1 MLRGSL
7 HQRLTGTAAAGC
19 GIDHHILDPCLPARR
34 YVVPHQRQH
43 PGDPAIQPG
52 GEQRRA
58 IAAHNTFYGLAGEC
72 PQPGRKLRH
81 EPCERLGEFIGYLC
95 HTLYFDRHTSR
106 IFFTKL
112 IFFSKPRLFARIP
125 AAICRKK
132 SIFVPFG
139 TGRQTDTPTRP
150 RATLRRIVRRAT
162 GAVADGPP
170 PARRKRPGRGGGRS
184 PGAGKPGEY
193 PGRIP
198 AETVKIMENM
208 NKYAF
213 PLAALL
219 FAACNSG
226 EETTTTQI
234 QEPVA
239 TILEYTPAPGQFING
254 TMAGFD
260 HVASEADALRYAADR
275 LASNNWVSL
284 GGWGGRIVAAF
295 AEPVPNTGGY
305 DLYVKGNQFDTS
317 SEPGIVWV
325 SQDANGDGA
334 PNDTWYELRGSEYD
348 NAETIRGYK
357 ITYTRPAEADAP
369 VAWSDNTGGSGTIDR
384 VKEHTQ
390 AYYPEWLG
398 EQFTFEGTRLPDN
411 IGKAGE
417 KWTMEPFA
425 WGYADNYSA
434 SDRTGMTNRLR
445 ISDAVTA
452 DGAPAN
458 LAQVDFIM
466 VQTGVNAKAP
476 LIGEV
481 STEVS
486 GIGCYRTVTKKQ

>member
-1 MLRGSL
+1 M
-7 HQRLTGTAAAGC
+7 
-19 GIDHHILDPCLPARR
+19 
-34 YVVPHQRQH
+34 
-43 PGDPAIQPG
+43 
-52 GEQRRA
+52 
-58 IAAHNTFYGLAGEC
+58 
-72 PQPGRKLRH
+72 K
-81 EPCERLGEFIGYLC
+81 
-95 HTLYFDRHTSR
+95 
-106 IFFTKL
+106 
-112 IFFSKPRLFARIP
+112 
-125 AAICRKK
+125 
-132 SIFVPFG
+132 
-139 TGRQTDTPTRP
+139 
-150 RATLRRIVRRAT
+150 
-162 GAVADGPP
+162 
-170 PARRKRPGRGGGRS
+170 
-184 PGAGKPGEY
+184 
-193 PGRIP
+193 
-198 AETVKIMENM
+198 
-208 NKYAF
+208 KYAF

-260 HVASEADALRYAADR
+260 HVASAADACSYAANR
-275 LASNNWVSL
+275 IASNNWVSL

-325 SQDANGDGA
+325 SQDANEDGA
-334 PNDTWYELRGSEYD
+334 PNELRGSEYD
-348 NAETIRGYK
+348 NAETIRDYK
-357 ITYTRPAEADAP
+357 ITYIRPAEAGDE
-369 VAWSDNTGGSGTIDR
+369 VTWKDNQNDNGTIDR

-390 AYYPEWLG
+390 AYYPEWIV
-398 EQFTFEGTRLPDN
+398 ENEITFAGTRLPNN
-411 IGKAGE
+411 IGESGG

-434 SDRTGMTNRLR
+434 SDRIGMTNRLR

-458 LAQVDFIM
+458 LSQVDFIM

>member
-1 MLRGSL
+1 MRRQARG
-7 HQRLTGTAAAGC
+7 
-19 GIDHHILDPCLPARR
+19 I
-34 YVVPHQRQH
+34 
-43 PGDPAIQPG
+43 PGP
-52 GEQRRA
+52 
-58 IAAHNTFYGLAGEC
+58 N
-72 PQPGRKLRH
+72 PGRN
-81 EPCERLGEFIGYLC
+81 
-95 HTLYFDRHTSR
+95 
-106 IFFTKL
+106 
-112 IFFSKPRLFARIP
+112 
-125 AAICRKK
+125 RKN
-132 SIFVPFG
+132 
-139 TGRQTDTPTRP
+139 
-150 RATLRRIVRRAT
+150 
-162 GAVADGPP
+162 
-170 PARRKRPGRGGGRS
+170 
-184 PGAGKPGEY
+184 
-193 PGRIP
+193 
-198 AETVKIMENM
+198 IMENM
-208 NKYAF
+208 KKYAF
-213 PLAALL
+213 PLAALF

-348 NAETIRGYK
+348 NAETIRDYK
-357 ITYTRPAEADAP
+357 ITYIRPAEAGDE
-369 VAWSDNTGGSGTIDR
+369 VTWKDNQNGNGTIDR

-390 AYYPEWLG
+390 AYYPEWIV
-398 EQFTFEGTRLPDN
+398 ENEITFAGTRLPNN
-411 IGKAGE
+411 IGESGG
-417 KWTMEPFA
+417 KWTMEAFA

-458 LAQVDFIM
+458 LSQVDFIM

>member
-1 MLRGSL
+1 MPKKEYFCPVRDRQANR
-7 HQRLTGTAAAGC
+7 HPDAA
-19 GIDHHILDPCLPARR
+19 PCHPAADRT
-34 YVVPHQRQH
+34 
-43 PGDPAIQPG
+43 PGDRCSCGRPPSGAEKTPG
-52 GEQRRA
+52 
-58 IAAHNTFYGLAGEC
+58 
-72 PQPGRKLRH
+72 K
-81 EPCERLGEFIGYLC
+81 
-95 HTLYFDRHTSR
+95 
-106 IFFTKL
+106 
-112 IFFSKPRLFARIP
+112 
-125 AAICRKK
+125 
-132 SIFVPFG
+132 
-139 TGRQTDTPTRP
+139 
-150 RATLRRIVRRAT
+150 
-162 GAVADGPP
+162 
-170 PARRKRPGRGGGRS
+170 GGGRS

-452 DGAPAN
+452 DGMGGVGLLHKIPAADTRVARQL
-458 LAQVDFIM
+458 LARRLDIQQIAAKNRRIVARERHG
-466 VQTGVNAKAP
+466 QTGDPRHETAQTGNFTGRREPAP
-476 LIGEV
+476 RHRNGRAGGK
-481 STEVS
+481 TAWT
-486 GIGCYRTVTKKQ
+486 GPKTTDRR

>member
-1 MLRGSL
+1 MPKKEYFCPVRDRQANR
-7 HQRLTGTAAAGC
+7 HPDAA
-19 GIDHHILDPCLPARR
+19 PCHPAADRT
-34 YVVPHQRQH
+34 
-43 PGDPAIQPG
+43 PGDRCSCGRPPSGAEKTPG
-52 GEQRRA
+52 E
-58 IAAHNTFYGLAGEC
+58 
-72 PQPGRKLRH
+72 
-81 EPCERLGEFIGYLC
+81 
-95 HTLYFDRHTSR
+95 
-106 IFFTKL
+106 
-112 IFFSKPRLFARIP
+112 
-125 AAICRKK
+125 
-132 SIFVPFG
+132 
-139 TGRQTDTPTRP
+139 
-150 RATLRRIVRRAT
+150 
-162 GAVADGPP
+162 
-170 PARRKRPGRGGGRS
+170 GGGRS

-305 DLYVKGNQFDTS
+305 DLYVKGHQFDTS

>member
-1 MLRGSL
+1 
-7 HQRLTGTAAAGC
+7 
-19 GIDHHILDPCLPARR
+19 
-34 YVVPHQRQH
+34 
-43 PGDPAIQPG
+43 
-52 GEQRRA
+52 
-58 IAAHNTFYGLAGEC
+58 
-72 PQPGRKLRH
+72 
-81 EPCERLGEFIGYLC
+81 
-95 HTLYFDRHTSR
+95 
-106 IFFTKL
+106 
-112 IFFSKPRLFARIP
+112 
-125 AAICRKK
+125 
-132 SIFVPFG
+132 
-139 TGRQTDTPTRP
+139 
-150 RATLRRIVRRAT
+150 
-162 GAVADGPP
+162 
-170 PARRKRPGRGGGRS
+170 
-184 PGAGKPGEY
+184 
-193 PGRIP
+193 
-198 AETVKIMENM
+198 MENM

-434 SDRTGMTNRLR
+434 SDRTQPPADQRRRNGRWRPGQPRTGRLHHGADR
-445 ISDAVTA
+445 GECQSAPDRRGIDRGERHRLLPHRHEKTITA
-452 DGAPAN
+452 HGDPPCPWRHSPESR
-458 LAQVDFIM
+458 
-466 VQTGVNAKAP
+466 K
-476 LIGEV
+476 
-481 STEVS
+481 
-486 GIGCYRTVTKKQ
+486 R

>member
-1 MLRGSL
+1 MVSTDTTYTFKENQVGVFPITITASNEDGETKKELEIEVVENMPYEVVFPAPSYEQSVSTRYTFAGRPVFLRPLLDYFENPQYRWSIDGKPVEGE
-7 HQRLTGTAAAGC
+7 TGRVYKFT
-19 GIDHHILDPCLPARR
+19 PSS
-34 YVVPHQRQH
+34 
-43 PGDPAIQPG
+43 
-52 GEQRRA
+52 
-58 IAAHNTFYGLAGEC
+58 AGEYRITVSVTEMQNSISVESAVTVVC
-72 PQPGRKLRH
+72 VNGS
-81 EPCERLGEFIGYLC
+81 ESSGY
-95 HTLYFDRHTSR
+95 R
-106 IFFTKL
+106 
-112 IFFSKPRLFARIP
+112 
-125 AAICRKK
+125 AA
-132 SIFVPFG
+132 S
-139 TGRQTDTPTRP
+139 
-150 RATLRRIVRRAT
+150 
-162 GAVADGPP
+162 GASSAYSNRV
-170 PARRKRPGRGGGRS
+170 
-184 PGAGKPGEY
+184 Y
-193 PGRIP
+193 
-198 AETVKIMENM
+198 
-208 NKYAF
+208 
-213 PLAALL
+213 
-219 FAACNSG
+219 
-226 EETTTTQI
+226 
-234 QEPVA
+234 
-239 TILEYTPAPGQFING
+239 EYTPAPGQFINETNTG
-254 TMAGFD
+254 GFTGSESTREAAVEYASKRIAKQSYVSLGSFGGYIIVGFD
-260 HVASEADALRYAADR
+260 HSIQ
-275 LASNNWVSL
+275 NK
-284 GGWGGRIVAAF
+284 
-295 AEPVPNTGGY
+295 GGY
-305 DLYVKGNQFDTS
+305 DFAIQGNAFDS
-317 SEPGIVWV
+317 SNEPGIVWV
-325 SQDANGDGA
+325 MQDVNGNGLPD
-334 PNDTWYELRGSEYD
+334 DEWYELRGSEYD